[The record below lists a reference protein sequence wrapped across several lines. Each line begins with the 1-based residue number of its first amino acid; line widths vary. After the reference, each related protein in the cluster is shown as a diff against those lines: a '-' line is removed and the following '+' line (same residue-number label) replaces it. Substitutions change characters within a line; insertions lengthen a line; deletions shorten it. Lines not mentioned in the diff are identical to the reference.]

1 MIYKKII
8 VVISILSVVNAT
20 CMNELKVLEGI
31 SDNIVCKDHGIHRKG
46 CDKVVE
52 MNLVCFLKPLE
63 NKINGKCYTYNCRW
77 SDPWEDEY
85 KINVTV
91 QAPYNTIEVELKPYA
106 DVPILVQLVFTL
118 AMICVLSACC
128 TPGFLF
134 LDFSSDSYG
143 GSGSSSGF
151 C

>member
-1 MIYKKII
+1 MNYKQII

-31 SDNIVCKDHGIHRKG
+31 SDNIVCKDLGIHRKG
-46 CDKVVE
+46 CAKVDE

-63 NKINGKCYTYNCRW
+63 HKIDGKCYTYNCRW
-77 SDPWEDEY
+77 SNPWEDEY
-85 KINVTV
+85 KINVKV
-91 QAPYNTIEVELKPYA
+91 QAPYDTIEVELKPTF

-118 AMICVLSACC
+118 AMICVLSACF

-134 LDFSSDSYG
+134 LDFSSDSS
-143 GSGSSSGF
+143 SGSSSGF